1 MVDGKDFKDKEVSV
15 YDNQYQTQKDAD
27 GKTLKPRGKI
37 FILEI

>member
-15 YDNQYQTQKDAD
+15 YDNQYQTQKDRRKNL
-27 GKTLKPRGKI
+27 KTTEKI